1 MSEFIK
7 EGNRIVPKPN
17 GLDYDLVPKKVY
29 NLMYNEFSGVSYFE
43 EDGSLN
49 LPSKVYSTADDD
61 RFVKRVIT
69 YYNNTDKLSTGVML
83 SGIKGTGKT
92 VLAKVIARDSGLPV
106 IVVNENY
113 PTRRINDFFK
123 KFSTPVCVIFDEVDK
138 NWNTEFLL
146 GWLDGV
152 QTNAKKLVLFTC
164 NDDNIVSTYLKD
176 RCSRVR
182 YLRKF
187 AADENTKFLKSIIAD
202 KGIDD
207 KNDEIYTFITS
218 SFNLLSMDNILSFL
232 DEKMLFPEYDNFTI
246 VKDMNIKLKDEFMKK
261 MSASKN
267 PNEPTKD
274 LLSNVLNNNSE
285 YYDDTSEYYDDND
298 DDDYDEDNDDEPCDC
313 PECRMERDRL
323 LNLLQ
328 ESICSN

>member
-7 EGNRIVPKPN
+7 AGNKILNKPN
-17 GLDYDLVPKKVY
+17 GFDYDLINGKVY
-29 NLMYNEFSGVSYFE
+29 NLKYERYGIGSYFE

-49 LPSKVYSTADDD
+49 LPKKVYTTKDDD
-61 RFVKRVIT
+61 IFIKRVNT
-69 YYNNTDKLSTGVML
+69 YFEKTSKLSTGVML
-83 SGIKGTGKT
+83 SGVEGTGKT
-92 VLAKVIARDSGLPV
+92 VMAKVIAKNSNLPV
-106 IVVNENY
+106 IVVDEDF
-113 PTRRINDFFK
+113 PTSQINDFFR
-123 KFSTPVCVIFDEVDK
+123 KFSTPVAVIFDEVDK
-138 NWNTEFLL
+138 HWDTEDLL

-207 KNDEIYTFITS
+207 KNDEIYKFITS

-298 DDDYDEDNDDEPCDC
+298 DDACDC
-313 PECRMERDRL
+313 PECLM
-323 LNLLQ
+323 
-328 ESICSN
+328 

>member
-29 NLMYNEFSGVSYFE
+29 NLMHNEYTGLSYFE

-92 VLAKVIARDSGLPV
+92 VLAKVLARDSGLPV

-138 NWNTEFLL
+138 NWNTESLL

-164 NDDNIVSTYLKD
+164 NDDAIVSTYLKD

-207 KNDEIYTFITS
+207 KNDELYTFITS

-261 MSASKN
+261 MSASK
-267 PNEPTKD
+267 PNQTTND
-274 LLSNVLNNNSE
+274 LLNNVLNNNSE
-285 YYDDTSEYYDDND
+285 YYDDNTNDDCYYD
-298 DDDYDEDNDDEPCDC
+298 DDDYDDDDGDACDC
-313 PECRMERDRL
+313 PECRMEQEKL
-323 LNLLQ
+323 LNLLK

>member
-1 MSEFIK
+1 M
-7 EGNRIVPKPN
+7 
-17 GLDYDLVPKKVY
+17 
-29 NLMYNEFSGVSYFE
+29 
-43 EDGSLN
+43 
-49 LPSKVYSTADDD
+49 
-61 RFVKRVIT
+61 
-69 YYNNTDKLSTGVML
+69 
-83 SGIKGTGKT
+83 
-92 VLAKVIARDSGLPV
+92 
-106 IVVNENY
+106 
-113 PTRRINDFFK
+113 
-123 KFSTPVCVIFDEVDK
+123 CVIFDEVDK

-207 KNDEIYTFITS
+207 KNDEIYKFITS